1 MAKPKFP
8 EFVRSTEFRRELGL
22 KRKKAIRKMY
32 SDIAKETENKINAIQ
47 RAGKWT
53 STTVLQMKQLRDLQK
68 SIDDS
73 LKNISAQI
81 EKDIV
86 SDMKKVAEVTCADVA
101 GMMKRIGLNVGAA
114 YAHVPELAVKNIV
127 SGNLYGQRWNFST
140 AVWGDYRKAS
150 GDLAQIVARGLA
162 QNRPIYD
169 IAKDLEKYVNPNVRK
184 DFDWSKRYPG
194 SKKTVDYNAYRLAQT
209 MSTHAHQQAVII
221 ANRDNPLFDGVEW
234 RSSGNSR
241 TCPLCEQR
249 NGEIFPFDKCP
260 MDHPMG
266 QCTLSPHLKTDSR
279 TAAERIG
286 DWIGGKSEDP
296 ELDKFAETLGYTD
309 KSQMAVKPAQNTPSP
324 VASANKASEKLAQMQ
339 KASDE
344 LGKAVKDFGK
354 SVDGFEKAVDNL
366 KIVASKVKANGN
378 SLGSAD
384 EKFIEDIKETIAV
397 IRGRFQAK
405 KYNKLPAEFRSKIET
420 ALMNSNENVSNVIRN
435 TLESSRIRQVS
446 SHTYYYVF
454 CDYIDI
460 NIDANPR
467 DIAHEV
473 FHRIDK
479 INNITKRDEFLR
491 KCLLK
496 DYNHLKSESND
507 DIIKY
512 MVERYPN
519 AFYTNKYG
527 KYKLHEEYNG
537 ISDIISGL
545 TENSINLGFHHSE
558 KYWSEDKLRCIEE
571 AWANFGY
578 VYFDNNPNVISMFED
593 LFPTFS
599 YNVKYELRR
608 LNQ

>member
-1 MAKPKFP
+1 MANARFP
-8 EFVRSTEFRRELGL
+8 EFVRSTEYRRELGL
-22 KRKKAIRKMY
+22 RRKRAIQKMY

-53 STTVLQMKQLRDLQK
+53 GTTVLQMKQLRDLQK

-127 SGNLYGQRWNFST
+127 SGNLYGQRWNFSK

-150 GDLAQIVARGLA
+150 GDLAQIVAKGLA

-184 DFDWSKRYPG
+184 DFDWSRRYPG
-194 SKKTVDYNAYRLAQT
+194 SKKKVDYNAYRLAQT

-234 RSSGNSR
+234 HSSGSSR

-249 NGEIFPFDKCP
+249 DGEIFPFDKCP

-266 QCTLSPHLKTDSR
+266 QCTLSPHMKTDSR

-309 KSQMAVKPAQNTPSP
+309 KSQMTVKPVKNTPSSN
-324 VASANKASEKLAQMQ
+324 ASANNAAEKLSQLQ

-354 SVDGFEKAVDNL
+354 SVDGFEKAVGNL
-366 KIVASKVKANGN
+366 QNAAKGLTSGGNGGIINFKDASEFYHPVT
-378 SLGSAD
+378 D
-384 EKFIEDIKETIAV
+384 EI
-397 IRGRFQAK
+397 
-405 KYNKLPAEFRSKIET
+405 
-420 ALMNSNENVSNVIRN
+420 
-435 TLESSRIRQVS
+435 
-446 SHTYYYVF
+446 
-454 CDYIDI
+454 
-460 NIDANPR
+460 
-467 DIAHEV
+467 
-473 FHRIDK
+473 IDK
-479 INNITKRDEFLR
+479 IPNVNYFSTDLNEKYRQINIALLQEAKKHDIGVEVSAICNEQMERIGDFIIGKIGSVRIADSDKLYHGFHNHPSDKTLSIEDLEALANRTHMLSITAQGNEGSNYCFMKTPQSNKDGFLR
-491 KCLLK
+491 F
-496 DYNHLKSESND
+496 LKSERNKIIFTFENKWYTYNQLKKGKLDLNLLSD
-507 DIIKY
+507 AQRSELKEIIIK
-512 MVERYPN
+512 
-519 AFYTNKYG
+519 
-527 KYKLHEEYNG
+527 LCEECAIG
-537 ISDIISGL
+537 G
-545 TENSINLGFHHSE
+545 E
-558 KYWSEDKLRCIEE
+558 K
-571 AWANFGY
+571 FGY
-578 VYFDNNPNVISMFED
+578 KYFHTAP
-593 LFPTFS
+593 
-599 YNVKYELRR
+599 
-608 LNQ
+608 

>member
-1 MAKPKFP
+1 MANPKFP

-53 STTVLQMKQLRDLQK
+53 GTTVLQMKQLRDLQK

-73 LKNISAQI
+73 LKNITAQI

-150 GDLAQIVARGLA
+150 GDLAQIVAKGLA

-184 DFDWSKRYPG
+184 DFDWSRRYPG

-234 RSSGNSR
+234 HSSGNSR

-249 NGEIFPFDKCP
+249 DGEIFPFDKCP

-266 QCTLSPHLKTDSR
+266 QCTLSPHMKPDSR

-309 KSQMAVKPAQNTPSP
+309 KSQMAVKTTQSAQQGLTSVGNGGIIINNGSIHIPT
-324 VASANKASEKLAQMQ
+324 
-339 KASDE
+339 
-344 LGKAVKDFGK
+344 AVNRNIV
-354 SVDGFEKAVDNL
+354 SVDDVVSEV
-366 KIVASKVKANGN
+366 
-378 SLGSAD
+378 
-384 EKFIEDIKETIAV
+384 T
-397 IRGRFQAK
+397 
-405 KYNKLPAEFRSKIET
+405 AEYSKIEK
-420 ALMNSNENVSNVIRN
+420 
-435 TLESSRIRQVS
+435 
-446 SHTYYYVF
+446 
-454 CDYIDI
+454 
-460 NIDANPR
+460 
-467 DIAHEV
+467 IAEKYKGIV
-473 FHRIDK
+473 AP
-479 INNITKRDEFLR
+479 
-491 KCLLK
+491 
-496 DYNHLKSESND
+496 KSEFTYAIS
-507 DIIKY
+507 
-512 MVERYPN
+512 E
-519 AFYTNKYG
+519 YTGFNGLPQTVSENEFDLISSIQLPLYR
-527 KYKLHEEYNG
+527 G
-537 ISDIISGL
+537 ISTTATKSAAEMANDFKTGPVYFGKNAYGSGIYFSPESTVAKNYAGNNGTVVSVVL
-545 TENSINLGFHHSE
+545 SDDVKYITYTELNSIAMNLFVDSRY
-558 KYWSEDKLRCIEE
+558 K
-571 AWANFGY
+571 
-578 VYFDNNPNVISMFED
+578 NNPKLQSVMGSKAKID
-593 LFPTFS
+593 
-599 YNVKYELRR
+599 YGR
-608 LNQ
+608 LATLLGYDAIKLDGFNNNHHIILLNRTKAIVRK